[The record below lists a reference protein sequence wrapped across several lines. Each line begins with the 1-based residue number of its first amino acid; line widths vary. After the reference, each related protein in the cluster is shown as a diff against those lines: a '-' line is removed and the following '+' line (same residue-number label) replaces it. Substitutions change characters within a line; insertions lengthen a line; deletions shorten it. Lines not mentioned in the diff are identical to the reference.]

1 MDRALAKRVLGG
13 GQIDVLAALVSVGFC
28 LYLDVKEVF
37 LSFSEIT

>member
-13 GQIDVLAALVSVGFC
+13 GQTDVLAALISVGFC
-28 LYLDVKEVF
+28 LHLDVKEAF